1 MACTVTETIRRTR
14 TIAVDLRETVYT
26 PDTVFKTYTTT
37 TYVYTATWKT
47 VYNTY
52 TVTSRTTR
60 TTTVQTT
67 VVVDEQV
74 KYVTEEVVVEEPIF
88 TKYVKTLFLVGKQIP
103 TTVEVSK
110 ATTVVERVS
119 L

>member
-1 MACTVTETIRRTR
+1 VACTVTETIRRTYTQAIDR
-14 TIAVDLRETVYT
+14 RETVYT
-26 PDTVFKTYTTT
+26 PATVVKTYTTT

-67 VVVDEQV
+67 VVDEQV
-74 KYVTEEVVVEEPIF
+74 EYVTEEVVVEEPIF
-88 TKYVKTLFLVGKQIP
+88 TKYVKTLFLVGKQVP